1 MSTLLDIKDLSVDVT
16 IDKQEFNVVNNLSLR
31 IDKKQKYGIVGESGS
46 GKSLTSLSILNL
58 LPDVLHVSN
67 GHIMLDQTINL
78 TKLSKKEMLNIRG
91 NEISIIF
98 QEPMTAL
105 DPLFTI
111 EHQISEVLKFHEKY
125 TKKEMK
131 QLIID
136 MLDKVGFSRP
146 KQILKSYPHQLSG
159 GMRQRVMIA
168 MALICKPKLLIADE
182 PTTALDVTI
191 QAQILDLMNALT
203 EDYDTSILMITHDLG
218 VIAETCERVAVMYA
232 GTLVEE
238 ASVQELFKNPTHPY
252 SVGLLDSVKSLGDRT
267 KKLYSIPG
275 NVPTPAQLNESGCRF
290 ASRCSHVMDIC
301 RKQDPPQ
308 FVINDDHKSK
318 CWLYKDGGKKNN
330 EHYQHTIE
338 SK

>member
-1 MSTLLDIKDLSVDVT
+1 MSTILDINDLSVDVT
-16 IDKQEFNVVNNLSLR
+16 LDKQNHNVVNGLNLS
-31 IDKKQKYGIVGESGS
+31 IKKKQKYGIVGESGS

-58 LPDVLHVSN
+58 LPDVLSISN
-67 GHIMLDQTINL
+67 GSIILDESTDL

-105 DPLFTI
+105 DPLFTV
-111 EHQISEVLKFHEKY
+111 EHQISEVLRFHGKY
-125 TKKEMK
+125 TKKQM
-131 QLIID
+131 QDMIID
-136 MLDKVGFSRP
+136 MLEKVGFAEP
-146 KQILKSYPHQLSG
+146 KQLLKRYPHQLSG

-191 QAQILDLMNALT
+191 QAQILDLMNDLT
-203 EDYDTSILMITHDLG
+203 QDYDTSILMITHDLG

-238 ASVQELFKNPTHPY
+238 STVEQLFDNPTHPY
-252 SVGLLDSVKSLGDRT
+252 SVGLLESVQSLGDKT

-275 NVPTPAQLNESGCRF
+275 NVPAPAELKESGCRF
-290 ASRCSHVMDIC
+290 ASRCPHVMDIC
-301 RKQDPPQ
+301 RQQDPPLFQ
-308 FVINDDHKSK
+308 IDDDHTSR
-318 CWLYKDGGKKNN
+318 CWLYQEGGEKSN
-330 EHYQHTIE
+330 EYRSSNVE
-338 SK
+338 G

>member
-1 MSTLLDIKDLSVDVT
+1 MSTILDINDLSVDVT
-16 IDKQEFNVVNNLSLR
+16 FDKQKHNVVNGLNLS
-31 IDKKQKYGIVGESGS
+31 IKKKQKYGVVGESGS

-58 LPDVLHVSN
+58 LPDVLSISN
-67 GHIMLDQTINL
+67 GSIMLDGSTDL

-105 DPLFTI
+105 DPLFTV
-111 EHQISEVLKFHEKY
+111 EHQISEVLRFHGKY
-125 TKKEMK
+125 TKKQMK
-131 QLIID
+131 DMIID
-136 MLDKVGFSRP
+136 MLEKVGFAEPR
-146 KQILKSYPHQLSG
+146 QLLKRYPHQLSG

-191 QAQILDLMNALT
+191 QAQILDLMNDLT
-203 EDYDTSILMITHDLG
+203 QDYDTSILMITHDLG

-238 ASVQELFKNPTHPY
+238 STVEELFDNPTHPY
-252 SVGLLDSVKSLGDRT
+252 SVGLLESVQSLGDKT

-275 NVPTPAQLNESGCRF
+275 NVPTPAELKESGCRF
-290 ASRCSHVMDIC
+290 ASRCPHVMDIC
-301 RKQDPPQ
+301 RQEDPPLFQ
-308 FVINDDHKSK
+308 IDDDHTSR
-318 CWLYKDGGKKNN
+318 CWLYREEGEKSN
-330 EHYQHTIE
+330 EYKT
-338 SK
+338 SNVKG